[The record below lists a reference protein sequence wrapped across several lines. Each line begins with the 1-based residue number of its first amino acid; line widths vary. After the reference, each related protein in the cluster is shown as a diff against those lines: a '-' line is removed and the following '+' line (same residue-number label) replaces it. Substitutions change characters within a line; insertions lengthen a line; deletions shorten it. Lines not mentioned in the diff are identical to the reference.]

1 VPLASGAALAVLAVS
16 FLCLP
21 GLAHGLRRAIRRRL
35 LLWLIE
41 RDEAGDTLTVQRPR
55 ELARS
60 RPVTRSERLV
70 AVRAHG

>member
-1 VPLASGAALAVLAVS
+1 LAVS

-41 RDEAGDTLTVQRPR
+41 PDEAGDILTEQRPR
-55 ELARS
+55 DLATPR
-60 RPVTRSERLV
+60 RVTRSERPV
-70 AVRAHG
+70 AVRAHA